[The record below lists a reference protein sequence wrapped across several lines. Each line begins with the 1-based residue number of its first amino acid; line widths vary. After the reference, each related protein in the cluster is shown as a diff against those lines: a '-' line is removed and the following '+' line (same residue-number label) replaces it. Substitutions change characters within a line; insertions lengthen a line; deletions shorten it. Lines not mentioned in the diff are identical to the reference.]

1 MPNLTHN
8 DLKEVLIKSKN
19 AVLKQFEKM
28 FKLEDIVLE
37 FTDDAIDCVAKE
49 ALEKDI
55 GARGLRPYLKK
66 YCCNYN
72 MNCPLKTPRC

>member
-1 MPNLTHN
+1 
-8 DLKEVLIKSKN
+8 
-19 AVLKQFEKM
+19 M

-55 GARGLRPYLKK
+55 GARGLRSYLKK

-72 MNCPLKTPRC
+72 MNWPVQKAQDVEKIIINDAVIIKRSTPNVDV